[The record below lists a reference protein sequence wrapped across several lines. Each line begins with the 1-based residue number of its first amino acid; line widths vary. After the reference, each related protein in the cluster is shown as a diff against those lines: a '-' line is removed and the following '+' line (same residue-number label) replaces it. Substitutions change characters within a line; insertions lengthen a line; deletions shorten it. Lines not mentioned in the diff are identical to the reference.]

1 MIQTRGSLA
10 AGLAVGDRAVYSR
23 TFTAADVALFGGVTA
38 DGNPYH
44 FDAEFARGTRFGQPI
59 VHGLLVG
66 SMVTHIGGQWAWL
79 ADGMSFEFVG
89 PVFVGD
95 TVTAELTIEAVD
107 ERGRH
112 TARARLVNQRGEEVL
127 RGVLTGYPPRAQE
140 LARLRRDAGAGRA

>member
-1 MIQTRGSLA
+1 MIQTVGTLA
-10 AGLAVGDRAVYSR
+10 AGLRVGDRAVYSR
-23 TFTAADVALFGGVTA
+23 TFTEADVALFGGITA

-44 FDAEFARGTRFGQPI
+44 YDAEFARGARFGRPI

-79 ADGMSFEFVG
+79 ADGMSFEFVA

-95 TVTAELTIEAVD
+95 TVTAEVTVEAVD

-112 TARARLVNQRGEEVL
+112 TARARFTNQRGEEVL
-127 RGVLTGYPPRAQE
+127 RSVLTGYPPRAQE
-140 LARLRRDAGAGRA
+140 LAVLARPPAPR

>member
-1 MIQTRGSLA
+1 MIQTRGTLA

-23 TFTAADVALFGGVTA
+23 TFTEADVALFGGLTA

-44 FDAEFARGTRFGQPI
+44 FDAEFARRARFGRPV

-79 ADGMSFEFVG
+79 ADGMSFEFVA

-95 TVTAELTIEAVD
+95 TVTAEVTIAAVD

-112 TARARLVNQRGEEVL
+112 TARARLVNQRGEEVA
-127 RGVLTGYPPRAQE
+127 RAVLTGYPPRAPE
-140 LARLRRDAGAGRA
+140 RALLLREPGPR